1 MDWIALGANLGVIG
15 GLVLVAIQIRQS
27 RAALHGS
34 AYQTWVASNMEL
46 SASATQPDL
55 SRTLSRGWMD
65 SSALD
70 QETFIQFAMWVFG
83 VMQMAQ
89 ATDRLY
95 RRGMVDESL
104 WTTEMQRAALFL
116 TAPGIRQWWDAGG
129 RTQLTP
135 EFVTRIESIPSRLT
149 TWGWDPQAGFV
160 SFDTSGA
167 PGDARDATIPP
178 TP

>member
-1 MDWIALGANLGVIG
+1 MDWISLGANLGVIG
-15 GLVLVAIQIRQS
+15 GLILVAIQIRQS
-27 RAALHGS
+27 TAALHGS

-46 SASATQPDL
+46 SASASQADV

-70 QETFIQFAMWVFG
+70 EETFIQFAMWVFG

-104 WTTEMQRAALFL
+104 WRTEMQRAALFL
-116 TAPGIRQWWDAGG
+116 SAPGIRQWWDAGG
-129 RTQLTP
+129 KTQLTP
-135 EFVTRIESIPSRLT
+135 EFAARLEATPSTLT
-149 TWGWDPQAGFV
+149 TWGWTPGTGFV
-160 SFDTSGA
+160 SFDTSSSDG
-167 PGDARDATIPP
+167 PSSDV
-178 TP
+178 